1 MEKIESR
8 ARRMG
13 FTMLEIIVV
22 MGIIGI
28 LLTIMMPLLS
38 GTRNSALTAQCKN
51 NMKSLALG
59 TIAYAQANSDGPGH
73 FPSAG
78 FYRSLDSNGVTT
90 PARRRSKKGG
100 VSYYPRRAWIS
111 NYGNIEDLNNS
122 RSSLIL
128 GDVVYFT
135 SPDEQIRV
143 ALTNGAIWRAS
154 GESYE
159 TYRCPVHAKSFEKA
173 NGRLPGWSYMMNQ
186 EFGYNRESKGLWNF
200 FGSNVG
206 GNITVSTDSSAAVDK
221 DKKRKKAASRSP
233 DKVLMFAEVQG
244 VDVTDSKNGVSLKG
258 VLGGNDYKSDCVLE
272 YTKES
277 MGFNHPMGKG
287 KYGGNVAFADGHVD
301 TVILPREMD
310 IKDLTRYL
318 CQGYDAPH
326 DGRKYQPNATDE

>member
-13 FTMLEIIVV
+13 FTMLEVVVV

-159 TYRCPVHAKSFEKA
+159 TYRCPVHAKAFEKA

-244 VDVTDSKNGVSLKG
+244 ADINDTRHGIKLEALVKGSNNKTDA
-258 VLGGNDYKSDCVLE
+258 VLE
-272 YTKES
+272 YTTEEI
-277 MGFNHPMGKG
+277 GFTHKLGKF
-287 KYGGNVAFADGHVD
+287 KFGGNVAFADGHVD
-301 TVILPREMD
+301 TVVMPTSMSR
-310 IKDLTRYL
+310 KDLTRYL
-318 CQGYDAPH
+318 CQGFDVPH
-326 DGRKYQPNATDE
+326 DGRSYTPNDDDK